1 MRLNKGQLKVI
12 VNAVT
17 SHFDDGTRIYLF
29 GSRLDDTLRGGDI
42 DLFVDLPTV
51 DPEMVQHSCL
61 AVADMQLAIGEQK
74 IDIIIRH
81 PASSDRAI
89 FHEALNHG
97 VLLN

>member
-1 MRLNKGQLKVI
+1 MRLNKGQLEVI
-12 VNAVT
+12 VNAVI
-17 SHFDDGTRIYLF
+17 SHFDDDARIYLF

-42 DLFVDLPTV
+42 DLFIDLPTV
-51 DPEMVQHSCL
+51 DPEMVWHSCQ
-61 AVADMQLAIGEQK
+61 AVADMQMAMGEQK

-81 PASSDRAI
+81 PASSDQAI